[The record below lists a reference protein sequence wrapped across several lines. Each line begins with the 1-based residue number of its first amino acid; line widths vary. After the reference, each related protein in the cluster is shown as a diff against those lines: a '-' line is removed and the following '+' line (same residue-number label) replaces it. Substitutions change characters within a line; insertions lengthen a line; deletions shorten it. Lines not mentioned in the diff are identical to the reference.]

1 MAITQ
6 VRAQINGTWY
16 TLTATGTAG
25 QYTAQIT
32 APGATSYNQPGG
44 YYNVT
49 VEATNTAGTTG
60 SADAST
66 LEGLKFYVEERVAP
80 VITIL
85 SPSDGAYVS
94 NNQQPVVFT
103 VTDESGGSGVDLDSV
118 AVRLDG
124 TAVSAAEVTHTAITN
139 GYSFTYTPSAA
150 MGDGAHTVSVEAA
163 DNDGNAAAA
172 KSTTFTVDTVPPALN
187 VTSPAEGLV
196 TATAA
201 LAVSGTTNDAT
212 SSPVVITVTLNSADQ
227 GPVTVQANGA
237 FSKTVTLAEG
247 ANTIVVTATDA
258 AGKVSTVT
266 RNVTLDTS
274 VPQIVSASVVPNPAD
289 AGATVTITVTVVRA
303 KPELRKFGRSP
314 NLYMPL
320 RLNPNLPRRKNPRIS
335 AGAAESIVH
344 DSHKRSAGELVNHIL
359 IQAYTFDGGGVLERF
374 VEASRDAKHQ
384 SAAVILQFAFQ
395 IV

>member
-6 VRAQINGTWY
+6 VRAQINGTCY

-118 AVRLDG
+118 VVKLDG

-274 VPQIVSASVVPNPAD
+274 VPQIVSAGITPNPAD
-289 AGATVTITVTVVRA
+289 AGATVTITVVV
-303 KPELRKFGRSP
+303 
-314 NLYMPL
+314 
-320 RLNPNLPRRKNPRIS
+320 
-335 AGAAESIVH
+335 
-344 DSHKRSAGELVNHIL
+344 
-359 IQAYTFDGGGVLERF
+359 Q
-374 VEASRDAKHQ
+374 
-384 SAAVILQFAFQ
+384 
-395 IV
+395 